1 MQDIYRRYQDRGM
14 AMVAINVVPEQDPLV
29 PGWIEAGGY
38 TFDVLV
44 GASTEEI
51 FRDYGMT
58 GAPLT
63 FLLDADGKIL
73 ARWDGY
79 QPGAETAV
87 EERIQAA
94 LAAGG

>member
-14 AMVAINVVPEQDPLV
+14 AMVAVNVVPEQDPLL

-44 GASTEEI
+44 GASTEAI

-63 FLLDADGKIL
+63 FLLDAEGKIL

-79 QPGAETAV
+79 QEGAETAV